1 MILRSIRLIPAL
13 FMSLLFISGCALSS
27 RPAFNHYDAD
37 GKPVMEKRIRR
48 FLLRDMKVRWSR
60 KAYRKNNS
68 SGPHFLLSAEQKA
81 IKEEHGA
88 PEYLSYSYL
97 SRHGDNIK
105 EWVYWEKGLLFQF
118 AGRKLVYEGELTDL
132 ERTMVRYGYPDD
144 ANIFELNGGNERQNF
159 YYNSTFGKYQMS
171 FYFINGKCAEEFKFF

>member
-13 FMSLLFISGCALSS
+13 LMSLLFISGCALSS

-88 PEYLSYSYL
+88 PEYLSYTYL

-132 ERTMVRYGYPDD
+132 ERT
-144 ANIFELNGGNERQNF
+144 
-159 YYNSTFGKYQMS
+159 
-171 FYFINGKCAEEFKFF
+171 